1 MADNQA
7 AQGTLAAPQGV
18 AALVHAPTRNGSP
31 SPGYP
36 QNTGTAAYDPNYKKK
51 THLAK
56 PAVFNGREFKGWWR
70 TVVLYIIGNDQDFQ
84 TDRDKILFALSFMTE
99 GQAEKWSQNYVDWV
113 INENNEDFGTWAYF
127 RREVAKSFENKNLR
141 SEAQNKL
148 DNLFQGRWTAEEF
161 FQQFELLRREAGFT
175 EKEHHTYLI
184 ALIEKH
190 MDGALIDQ
198 MYTTIPLPTDYE
210 VWRERITAFD
220 SMKRR
225 RAAIKTSSTP
235 WRSSA
240 PAASA
245 SRPAATS
252 PQAAR
257 PAATSAP
264 TPYQG
269 GGGRLYGGMGQPMDL
284 DAAKRKGLCFTCG
297 QHGHISRFCP
307 NKARP
312 AQVRQQEQV
321 ASFDVRNLDH
331 DGMKRL
337 VTEWQSARD
346 AKIKAEQDRQET
358 DKMLSDF

>member
-7 AQGTLAAPQGV
+7 AQGV
-18 AALVHAPTRNGSP
+18 AASVHNPTRNP
-31 SPGYP
+31 SPEP
-36 QNTGTAAYDPNYKKK
+36 NPHQNTGTAVHDPHHKKK

-56 PAVFNGREFKGWWR
+56 PAVFNGKEFKGWWR
-70 TVVLYIIGNDQDFQ
+70 TVALYIIGNDRDFPDDQD
-84 TDRDKILFALSFMTE
+84 RILFTLSFMTE
-99 GQAEKWSQNYVDWV
+99 GLAEKWSQNYVDWA
-113 INENNEDFGTWAYF
+113 IDENNGDFGTWDRF
-127 RREVAKSFENKNLR
+127 KRKIREAFENKNLR
-141 SEAQNKL
+141 REAQGRL
-148 DNLFQGRWTAEEF
+148 DNLFQGKWTAEEF

-175 EKEHHTYLI
+175 GQEHHNYLI
-184 ALIEKH
+184 ALLEKN
-190 MDGALIDQ
+190 MDSVLIDQ
-198 MYTTIPLPTDYE
+198 MYTTVPLPDDFEAWKTK
-210 VWRERITAFD
+210 IIAFD
-220 SMKRR
+220 SMRR
-225 RAAIKTSSTP
+225 RRQAVKSSGTT

-240 PAASA
+240 PAATA
-245 SRPAATS
+245 SRPAASTS
-252 PQAAR
+252 QTAR
-257 PAATSAP
+257 PAATPAP
-264 TPYQG
+264 TPYQQTG

-337 VTEWQSARD
+337 VTEWQTARD